1 MRVHLPEQRDLPGVI
16 EFLLDNL
23 LLLPFLVVTYLVLEL
38 LEARAGGAL
47 ERSLGRT
54 RRLGPLFGALAGAV
68 PQCGFSA
75 AAYCQRTSFP
85 CAGSGAHK
93 GS

>member
-1 MRVHLPEQRDLPGVI
+1 MRRLRVHLPEQRDFCGVT

-23 LLLPFLVVTYLVLEL
+23 LLLPFLFVTYLVLEI

-68 PQCGFSA
+68 PQCGSPSSFPL
-75 AAYCQRTSFP
+75 RTS
-85 CAGSGAHK
+85 
-93 GS
+93 